1 MLALG
6 LVETYG
12 LVGAIEAADVML
24 KSADVELLERN
35 GADAGLVTIT
45 VAGEVSAVQASVQAA
60 AMRVKQIAGTVLL
73 SAHVIPRPDL
83 ELEKILLL
91 DPDRKPCPHDVPP
104 APPAAPQNPSDSGA
118 AEQEKTADGAAQS
131 QPEQAAEPASE
142 TPVPASDA
150 PTLPVEAPAPA
161 PQQQANGLT
170 PARLRNMSL
179 AKLRQTALEMEGH
192 GLTSEAIASAD
203 RRTLIAAL
211 TQALK

>member
-91 DPDRKPCPHDVPP
+91 DPDRKPCPHDFPP
-104 APPAAPQNPSDSGA
+104 APPAAPQSPSDSGA
-118 AEQEKTADGAAQS
+118 AEQEKTADEAAQQ
-131 QPEQAAEPASE
+131 QPEQAAEPAPE
-142 TPVPASDA
+142 TPVPPAEAS
-150 PTLPVEAPAPA
+150 VPAT
-161 PQQQANGLT
+161 QQANGLT

>member
-91 DPDRKPCPHDVPP
+91 DPDRKPCPHDFPP
-104 APPAAPQNPSDSGA
+104 APPAAPQSPSDSGA
-118 AEQEKTADGAAQS
+118 AEQEKTADEAAQQ
-131 QPEQAAEPASE
+131 QPEQAAVPAPE
-142 TPVPASDA
+142 TPVPPA
-150 PTLPVEAPAPA
+150 EAPAPA

-211 TQALK
+211 TQALQ

>member
-24 KSADVELLERN
+24 KSADVTLLERN

-60 AMRVKQIAGTVLL
+60 AERVKHIGGTVLI

-91 DPDRKPCPHDVPP
+91 EPGAPFDPGTPPVPKDP
-104 APPAAPQNPSDSGA
+104 EPGPDKNEETSGEAAP
-118 AEQEKTADGAAQS
+118 EQKATVTAPMTSESRAQM
-131 QPEQAAEPASE
+131 PAEPVQVS
-142 TPVPASDA
+142 PSI
-150 PTLPVEAPAPA
+150 
-161 PQQQANGLT
+161 T
-170 PARLRNMSL
+170 PARLKNMSL
-179 AKLRQTALEMEGH
+179 AKLRQTARDMEG
-192 GLTSEAIASAD
+192 LDLSEEAITAAD

-211 TQALK
+211 TQALRNIEE

>member
-91 DPDRKPCPHDVPP
+91 DPDRKPCPHDFPP
-104 APPAAPQNPSDSGA
+104 APPAAPQSPSASDA
-118 AEQEKTADGAAQS
+118 ADQEKAADEAAGR
-131 QPEQAAEPASE
+131 QPEQIAEPASE
-142 TPVPASDA
+142 APVPPA
-150 PTLPVEAPAPA
+150 EAPAPA

>member
-6 LVETYG
+6 LVETCG

-60 AMRVKQIAGTVLL
+60 AMRVRQIAGAVLL

-91 DPDRKPCPHDVPP
+91 DPEKKPGPKDLPP
-104 APPAAPQNPSDSGA
+104 APPAAPQAPSDSGS
-118 AEQEKTADGAAQS
+118 GAAQEHAAEEDA
-131 QPEQAAEPASE
+131 QPGQEQAAPQAEEA
-142 TPVPASDA
+142 PVPVPQA
-150 PTLPVEAPAPA
+150 P
-161 PQQQANGLT
+161 ANGLT

-192 GLTSEAIASAD
+192 GMAAEAIASAD

>member
-91 DPDRKPCPHDVPP
+91 DPDRKPCPHDFPP
-104 APPAAPQNPSDSGA
+104 APPAAPQSPSDSGA
-118 AEQEKTADGAAQS
+118 AEQEKTADEAAQQ
-131 QPEQAAEPASE
+131 QPEQAAVPAPE
-142 TPVPASDA
+142 TPVPPA
-150 PTLPVEAPAPA
+150 EAPAPA
-161 PQQQANGLT
+161 LQQQPNGLT

-211 TQALK
+211 TQALQ

>member
-6 LVETYG
+6 LVETCG

-60 AMRVKQIAGTVLL
+60 AMRVRQIAGAELL

-91 DPDRKPCPHDVPP
+91 DPEKKPGPKGL
-104 APPAAPQNPSDSGA
+104 PPAAPQAPSDSGS
-118 AEQEKTADGAAQS
+118 GAAQERAAAEDA
-131 QPEQAAEPASE
+131 QPRQEQAAAPAAE
-142 TPVPASDA
+142 
-150 PTLPVEAPAPA
+150 EPAPA
-161 PQQQANGLT
+161 PQAPANGLT

-192 GLTSEAIASAD
+192 GLTAEAIASAD

>member
-6 LVETYG
+6 LVETCG

-60 AMRVKQIAGTVLL
+60 AMRVRQIAGAELL

-91 DPDRKPCPHDVPP
+91 DPEKKPGPKGLPP
-104 APPAAPQNPSDSGA
+104 APPAAPQAPSDSGS
-118 AEQEKTADGAAQS
+118 GAAQERAAAEDA
-131 QPEQAAEPASE
+131 QPRQEQAAAPAAE
-142 TPVPASDA
+142 
-150 PTLPVEAPAPA
+150 EPAPA
-161 PQQQANGLT
+161 PQAPANGLT

-192 GLTSEAIASAD
+192 GLTAEAIASAD

>member
-91 DPDRKPCPHDVPP
+91 DPDRKAGPSEDPPVPP
-104 APPAAPQNPSDSGA
+104 APQSPSDSGSSVQEN
-118 AEQEKTADGAAQS
+118 AEAEEAQPR
-131 QPEQAAEPASE
+131 PEQSAEPAVAS
-142 TPVPASDA
+142 PVSPAADPASA
-150 PTLPVEAPAPA
+150 AQAS
-161 PQQQANGLT
+161 ANGLT

-192 GLTSEAIASAD
+192 GLTAEAIASAD